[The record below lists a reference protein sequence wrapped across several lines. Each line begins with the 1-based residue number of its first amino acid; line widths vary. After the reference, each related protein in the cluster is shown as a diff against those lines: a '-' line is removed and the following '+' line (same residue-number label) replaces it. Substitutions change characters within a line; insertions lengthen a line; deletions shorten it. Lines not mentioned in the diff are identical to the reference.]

1 MVIAVSHC
9 RIIRP
14 PAGVRTKT
22 DAVGGGNSLLFSICW
37 RNHVGGTSERWFTD
51 ALAAIESS
59 GNV

>member
-1 MVIAVSHC
+1 MTKSY
-9 RIIRP
+9 RP

-22 DAVGGGNSLLFSICW
+22 DAVGGGDNLLSSICW
-37 RNHVGGTSERWFTD
+37 ETRASGTDERQFTD